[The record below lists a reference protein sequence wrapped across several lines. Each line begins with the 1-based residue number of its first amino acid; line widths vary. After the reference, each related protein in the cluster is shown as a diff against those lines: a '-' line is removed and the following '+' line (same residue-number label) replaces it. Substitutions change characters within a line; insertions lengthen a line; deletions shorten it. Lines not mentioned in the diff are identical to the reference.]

1 MKSQSTSTFPISL
14 LQQTVFAPAFRSPTT
29 CRRIS
34 LPCSTT
40 ICTNSTRTSSLN
52 LSNYTGLSA
61 SSTNHFRSSPPSL
74 KLQCHSSRPPC
85 FSPVLRTCLP
95 HLLTYTT
102 STNNS
107 PQKSKYYNPTNVNA
121 TIFRIK
127 MAQLTNKCSDDD
139 LEYYIKE
146 CGDILG
152 VSSNISNPDDPKAIL
167 HYIFQE
173 IIKYKSSNL
182 S

>member
-1 MKSQSTSTFPISL
+1 
-14 LQQTVFAPAFRSPTT
+14 
-29 CRRIS
+29 
-34 LPCSTT
+34 
-40 ICTNSTRTSSLN
+40 
-52 LSNYTGLSA
+52 
-61 SSTNHFRSSPPSL
+61 
-74 KLQCHSSRPPC
+74 
-85 FSPVLRTCLP
+85 
-95 HLLTYTT
+95 
-102 STNNS
+102 
-107 PQKSKYYNPTNVNA
+107 
-121 TIFRIK
+121 

-182 S
+182 SRSGSFHAEDYKVTRERRTSEEEYSNEANN